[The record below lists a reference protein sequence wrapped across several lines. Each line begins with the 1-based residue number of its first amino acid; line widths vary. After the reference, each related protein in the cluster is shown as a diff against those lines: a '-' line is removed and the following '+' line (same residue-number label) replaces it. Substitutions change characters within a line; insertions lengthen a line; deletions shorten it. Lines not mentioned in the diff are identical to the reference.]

1 MTFKED
7 ELAIARAQKRLAM
20 LNSIKVSTD
29 DCKGFSGSTL
39 TRKEALEL
47 LRRVSPIEQRSL
59 PLKKQSND

>member
-1 MTFKED
+1 MPTEED

-20 LNSIKVSTD
+20 LNSIKVWSD
-29 DCKGFSGSTL
+29 DCKGLSDSTL

-47 LRRVSPIEQRSL
+47 VRRVSPIGQRSL